1 MMAETASMVCPL
13 WDSGGLLLRRGGARR
28 IGDVQAAFLVLRLL
42 PPPAPGTLRLTRHDG
57 TGARRAADRQKAALM
72 QRIAR
77 HVIGA
82 HEFARVLACPI
93 EQRIDLD
100 QAALFVELSK
110 QQLGTVGGLIGAQP
124 GDPGGGAM
132 ERPRQRRDLADGAT
146 VEASLDGGS

>member
-1 MMAETASMVCPL
+1 MVAETASMVCPL
-13 WDSGGLLLRRGGARR
+13 WDSGTLLLRCVGARR
-28 IGDVQAAFLVLRLL
+28 ASVMGDVQAAFLLLRLL

-124 GDPGGGAM
+124 GDPGGAAI
-132 ERPRQRRDLADGAT
+132 ERPP
-146 VEASLDGGS
+146 